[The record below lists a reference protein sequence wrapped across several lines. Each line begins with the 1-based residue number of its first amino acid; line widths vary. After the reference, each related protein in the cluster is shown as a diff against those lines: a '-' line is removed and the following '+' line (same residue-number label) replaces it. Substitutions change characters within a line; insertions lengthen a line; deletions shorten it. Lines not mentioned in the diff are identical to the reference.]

1 MFLRF
6 CVFQLLPLYFY
17 TFLGYCFFSY
27 FFVYLFICLRV
38 HLFTCLLFYIF
49 LHFFVAV
56 CLLGSCPPPSF
67 SVGRGGGLSNDKGDE
82 EWEEGSS
89 VIGLP
94 LSFKVVSH
102 REKEDTEE

>member
-1 MFLRF
+1 MFLVIS
-6 CVFQLLPLYFY
+6 VFIFLFVYVFIYLLVYSFTYFY
-17 TFLGYCFFSY
+17 TFLSQY
-27 FFVYLFICLRV
+27 V
-38 HLFTCLLFYIF
+38 F
-49 LHFFVAV
+49 LVV
-56 CLLGSCPPPSF
+56 VPPPSF
-67 SVGRGGGLSNDKGDE
+67 CVGRGWGLANGKGDE